1 MKYTLKI
8 KSKTYSM
15 FTENVSV
22 HSNCCYNTMLW
33 TSKQDKF
40 IFTVL
45 KSVLTR
51 NFGSIITIFLKKI
64 IILREDS
71 LGWNINKISS
81 EN

>member
-8 KSKTYSM
+8 TSKTYSM
-15 FTENVSV
+15 VTENVSV

-33 TSKQDKF
+33 TSEQDKF

-51 NFGSIITIFLKKI
+51 NFGSIEVLFIRDHFLGHTCHSPGCV
-64 IILREDS
+64 LEC
-71 LGWNINKISS
+71 
-81 EN
+81 